1 MKWICDYVYAK
12 HMLFSLR
19 YTSIDEKYLSQ
30 LHIPVYSLYNNFD
43 VLQTVKKDL
52 PRALNKTQSW
62 SAVVSYVDTITSGV
76 KDDDDPRF
84 KRVEILAKEPADC
97 FPKTLFNKWAHAD

>member
-1 MKWICDYVYAK
+1 
-12 HMLFSLR
+12 MLFSLP
-19 YTSIDEKYLSQ
+19 YTSLDEKCFSY
-30 LHIPVYSLYNNFD
+30 LHIPIYSVYNNLH

-97 FPKTLFNKWAHAD
+97 FPKTLFNKWANVD